1 MLYYALNK
9 YQIPEGYTFNSYI
22 NEAVENMRNGK
33 NIKYKEVSNTRG
45 LYF

>member
-22 NEAVENMRNGK
+22 NEIGRASCRERV
-33 NIKYKEVSNTRG
+33 
-45 LYF
+45 